1 MAQRPNLGSAQGDTT
16 SWQSR
21 AVPLAHAAT
30 YHIRVVSS
38 LLTRVASVYVS
49 PLSSPWRET
58 SVFPVS
64 VQEEERGE
72 KHSSH

>member
-1 MAQRPNLGSAQGDTT
+1 M
-16 SWQSR
+16 
-21 AVPLAHAAT
+21 
-30 YHIRVVSS
+30 SS